1 MTRATFTILLALL
14 LIRTSQAHLDLTPTP
29 TEYVAEG
36 IIFQRLT
43 FKQANN
49 TSLSYQPPRGWTCRG
64 GADRLQLTP
73 AQVTRAEALIQA
85 LPLASAQSLDEKS
98 EAFLREQ
105 FLNTLPPGS
114 QLVKLLNEE
123 QNPVVLDNKLS
134 YAVTASY
141 QVIGETFVRSTLFI
155 NLADTQL
162 RFTLNARQSD
172 FEKLN
177 RAFRQ
182 SLYSWQWREDRSS
195 LANQSKIAAVP
206 TPQPPSAN

>member
-1 MTRATFTILLALL
+1 MTRTTFISLLALL
-14 LIRTSQAHLDLTPTP
+14 LIRTSQAHLDLTPAP

-36 IIFQRLT
+36 ITFQRLT

-49 TSLSYQPPRGWTCRG
+49 ISLSYQPPRGWTYRG
-64 GADRLQLTP
+64 GGDRLQLTP
-73 AQVTRAEALIQA
+73 AEATRAEALIQA
-85 LPLASAQSLDEKS
+85 LPLASAQPLDEKN

-105 FLNTLPPGS
+105 FLNTLPTGS
-114 QLVKLLNEE
+114 QVIKLLNEE
-123 QNPVVLDNKLS
+123 QNPVVLDNKPS

-172 FEKLN
+172 YEKLN

-182 SLYSWQWREDRSS
+182 SIYSWHAIETSP
-195 LANQSKIAAVP
+195 AAVRSEAAIATALAP
-206 TPQPPSAN
+206 